1 MTTYALIYNPVSGGG
16 KGTDAAASA
25 EAALRSRGVDF
36 TSVATKSLEHAEHL
50 GREAALSGRVC
61 LACGGDGVIGAV
73 ARGCAEADG
82 VLALVPGGRGNDFAR
97 ALGLPVDTEEAIDV
111 ALNGVEKRIDLGSGN
126 GVSFCCIAS
135 CGYDSDA
142 NRIANEL
149 SGNGSLDYVKAAIK
163 ALIGWKPAN
172 FVLVLDG
179 RKRKFTGYSVIVA
192 NTMAYGGGMKV
203 APAADPADGMFDV
216 VTIEDS
222 SKLIFLLRFPLVF
235 AGKHTGSKVVK
246 VERARSVEISADRQF
261 EVYADGDPLCSLPAK
276 IEMRQGAVRM
286 MLKK

>member
-1 MTTYALIYNPVSGGG
+1 VPACSLIYNPVSGGG
-16 KGTDAAASA
+16 KGA
-25 EAALRSRGVDF
+25 EAAAAAEAVLRAKNVEFS
-36 TSVATKSLEHAEHL
+36 SVATTSLAHAEQL
-50 GREAALSGRVC
+50 GREAAGAGRVS

-82 VLALVPGGRGNDFAR
+82 VLALVPGGRGNDLAR
-97 ALGLPVDTEEAIDV
+97 ALGIPVDTKAAIDV
-111 ALNGVEKRIDLGSGN
+111 ALNGVERRIDLGSGN

-149 SGNGSLDYVKAAIK
+149 AGNGPLDYVKAAIK
-163 ALIGWKPAN
+163 ALIGWKPAK
-172 FVLVLDG
+172 FTLVLDG
-179 RKRKFTGYSVIVA
+179 RERQFTGYSVIVA
-192 NTMAYGGGMKV
+192 NTLAYGGGMKV
-203 APAADPADGMFDV
+203 APDADPADGMFDV

-246 VERARSVEISADRQF
+246 VERARSVEIKADRQF

-276 IEMRQGAVRM
+276 IEMREGAVRM